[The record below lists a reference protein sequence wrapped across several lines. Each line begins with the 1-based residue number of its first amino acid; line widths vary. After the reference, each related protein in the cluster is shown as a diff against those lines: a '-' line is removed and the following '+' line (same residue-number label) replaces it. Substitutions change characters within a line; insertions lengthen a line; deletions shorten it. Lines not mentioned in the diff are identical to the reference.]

1 VEDLGAPRRTHL
13 AAERTWLAW
22 WRTGLAAAAA
32 SIAVGRLVPELV
44 EGTTW
49 PYVVLGTGYG
59 VLAFVLMIAAGLRQ
73 RQVRMAL
80 RRDEFH
86 ELDDAWVLLF
96 TVAGLLLTSFTVVLV
111 VVG

>member
-1 VEDLGAPRRTHL
+1 
-13 AAERTWLAW
+13 
-22 WRTGLAAAAA
+22 
-32 SIAVGRLVPELV
+32 
-44 EGTTW
+44 
-49 PYVVLGTGYG
+49 

-96 TVAGLLLTSFTVVLV
+96 TVAGLLLTTFTVVLV